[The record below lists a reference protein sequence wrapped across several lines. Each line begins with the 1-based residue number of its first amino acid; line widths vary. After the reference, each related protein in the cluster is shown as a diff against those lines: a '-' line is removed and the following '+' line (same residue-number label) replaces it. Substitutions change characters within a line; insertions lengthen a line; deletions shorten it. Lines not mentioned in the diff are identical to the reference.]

1 MVVLYISKCGKLM
14 FFSLGHCT
22 VKQQRCFLHVTSAAV
37 IQPTNITQSSYL
49 IRQKNHIERI
59 STSNILVEGEKKQQ
73 QMD

>member
-1 MVVLYISKCGKLM
+1 MVVLHISKCGKL
-14 FFSLGHCT
+14 FFFHCT
-22 VKQQRCFLHVTSAAV
+22 VKQQRFILHVTSTTV

-49 IRQKNHIERI
+49 ARQKNHIKRI